1 MAADWTGDIG
11 AAQWM
16 CIVVVAAVVL
26 VGSIVALADFINDFL
41 SELKYLSC
49 EIARTSGEE
58 REFWI
63 RKRRRLWLSWVPFVR
78 Y

>member
-1 MAADWTGDIG
+1 MAVDWTGDIS

-26 VGSIVALADFINDFL
+26 ASSIVALADFINDFS
-41 SELKYLSC
+41 SELKYLNC
-49 EIARTSGEE
+49 EIARTSGDE

-63 RKRRRLWLSWVPFVR
+63 QKRRRLWLSWVPFMR